1 MTKRFIILFTIFACC
16 FVAQLSHG
24 ANQEVSLQLR
34 WSHQAQFIGY
44 YVAKEK
50 GFYESLNLDVTI
62 KAGGHGIIPWQE
74 IKAGRSDFAVDNS
87 NAFTAYIEGEPIIS
101 LAAIFQHSP
110 SIFLSKS
117 SSGIRQPRDL
127 VGKRVMAFPGSQD
140 PELILLLL
148 KQGIALEDVNLIATS
163 ADLNDLITDKVDA
176 FSAYISNEPYYLQKL
191 NINFN
196 IISPKQYGIDFYSDV
211 LITNPTL
218 AQQSPELVDRFIS
231 ASLEGWRYA
240 LNHPEEAINILY
252 DKYNTQ
258 KEIGH
263 LRYELN
269 LARELIMP
277 DLFDIGHMNPKRW
290 EIMQDT
296 LLQYKL
302 VKQSRPV
309 EDFIYNSKESIT
321 WSNWLP
327 IIYPLVAL
335 VLALTILSFYL
346 ISLNRKLKKE
356 IRNRIYTETQ
366 LKHLANHDPLTGLA
380 NRSAL
385 TNKLDTLVKLARRN
399 KETPALL
406 YIDLDG
412 FKEINDTH
420 GHSSGDQVLI
430 RFAKRTRMILRESDI
445 FARLGGDEFV
455 ILLSSSDRAGAH
467 HLARKIL
474 LNFKTPFKLLSGDY
488 YISASI
494 GIAIYDQY
502 DEAAD
507 QFLIRADHAMYHIKR
522 SGKSGISIAPAH
534 KRKRPLKNVV

>member
-1 MTKRFIILFTIFACC
+1 MTKRFTIICLLCFLCFTTQSSA
-16 FVAQLSHG
+16 AS
-24 ANQEVSLQLR
+24 QEITLQLR
-34 WSHQAQFIGY
+34 WHHQAQFIGY
-44 YVAKEK
+44 YIAKEK
-50 GFYESLNLDVTI
+50 GFYQSLGLDVTI
-62 KAGGHGIIPWQE
+62 KAGGAGIIPWQE
-74 IKAGRSDFAVDNS
+74 VKAGHADFAVDNS

-101 LAAIFQHSP
+101 LAAIYQHSP
-110 SIFLSKS
+110 SIFLAKAN
-117 SSGIRQPRDL
+117 SGIRQPSDL
-127 VGKRVMAFPGSQD
+127 LGRKVMAFPAEQD

-148 KQGIALEDVNLIATS
+148 KQGISLDEINLIATS
-163 ADLNDLITDKVDA
+163 TDLSDLITDKVDA

-191 NINFN
+191 EIPFN
-196 IISPKQYGIDFYSDV
+196 IISPKQYGIDFYSDI

-218 AQQSPELVDRFIS
+218 TQQSPELVDRFIS

-240 LNHPEEAINILY
+240 LNHPEESITILHKNY
-252 DKYNTQ
+252 DTQ

-277 DLFDIGHMNPKRW
+277 DLFDVGHMNPKRW
-290 EIMQDT
+290 EIMRDT
-296 LLQYKL
+296 LLEYGL
-302 VKQSRPV
+302 VSQRRPID
-309 EDFIYNSKESIT
+309 DFIYNPKESIT

-327 IIYPLVAL
+327 VIYPLVAL
-335 VLALTILSFYL
+335 ILLLTLFSFYL
-346 ISLNRKLKKE
+346 ISLNRKLKQE
-356 IRNRIYTETQ
+356 IRNRIYTEGQ

-385 TNKLDTLVKLARRN
+385 TNKLDALVKLARRN
-399 KETPALL
+399 KQTPALL

-455 ILLSSSDRAGAH
+455 ILLSSTDRAGAH

-494 GIAIYDQY
+494 GIAIYDHY
-502 DEAAD
+502 EEAAD

-534 KRKRPLKNVV
+534 KRNKPQT

>member
-1 MTKRFIILFTIFACC
+1 
-16 FVAQLSHG
+16 
-24 ANQEVSLQLR
+24 LR
-34 WSHQAQFIGY
+34 WHHQAQFIGY
-44 YVAKEK
+44 YIAKEK
-50 GFYESLNLDVTI
+50 GFYQSLGLDVTI
-62 KAGGHGIIPWQE
+62 KAGGAGIIPWQE
-74 IKAGRSDFAVDNS
+74 VKAGHADFAVDNS

-101 LAAIFQHSP
+101 LAAIYQHSP
-110 SIFLSKS
+110 SIFLAKA
-117 SSGIRQPRDL
+117 SSGIRQPSDL
-127 VGKRVMAFPGSQD
+127 LGRKVMAFPAEQD

-148 KQGIALEDVNLIATS
+148 KQGISLDEINLIATS
-163 ADLNDLITDKVDA
+163 TDLSDLITDKVDA

-191 NINFN
+191 EIPFN
-196 IISPKQYGIDFYSDV
+196 IISPKQYGIDFYSDI

-218 AQQSPELVDRFIS
+218 TQQSPELVDRFIS

-240 LNHPEEAINILY
+240 LNHPEESITILHKNY
-252 DKYNTQ
+252 DTQ

-277 DLFDIGHMNPKRW
+277 DLFDVGHMNPKRW
-290 EIMQDT
+290 EIMRDT
-296 LLQYKL
+296 LLEYGL
-302 VKQSRPV
+302 VSQRRPID
-309 EDFIYNSKESIT
+309 DFIYNPKESIT

-327 IIYPLVAL
+327 VIYPLVAL
-335 VLALTILSFYL
+335 ILLLTLFSFYL
-346 ISLNRKLKKE
+346 ISLNRKLKQE
-356 IRNRIYTETQ
+356 IRNRIYTEGQ

-385 TNKLDTLVKLARRN
+385 TNKLDALVKLARRN
-399 KETPALL
+399 KQTPALL

-455 ILLSSSDRAGAH
+455 ILLSSTDRAGAH

-502 DEAAD
+502 EEAAD

-534 KRKRPLKNVV
+534 KRNKPQT

>member
-1 MTKRFIILFTIFACC
+1 MTKRFTIICLLCFLCFTTQSSA
-16 FVAQLSHG
+16 AS
-24 ANQEVSLQLR
+24 QEITLQLR
-34 WSHQAQFIGY
+34 WHHQAQFIGY
-44 YVAKEK
+44 YIAKEK
-50 GFYESLNLDVTI
+50 GFYQSLGLDVTI
-62 KAGGHGIIPWQE
+62 KAGGAGIIPWQE
-74 IKAGRSDFAVDNS
+74 VKAGHADFAVDNS

-101 LAAIFQHSP
+101 LAAIYQHSP
-110 SIFLSKS
+110 SIFLAKA
-117 SSGIRQPRDL
+117 SSGIRQPSDL
-127 VGKRVMAFPGSQD
+127 LGRKVMAFPAEQD

-148 KQGIALEDVNLIATS
+148 KQGISLDEINLIATS
-163 ADLNDLITDKVDA
+163 TDLSDLITDKVDA

-191 NINFN
+191 EIPFN
-196 IISPKQYGIDFYSDV
+196 IISPKQYGIDFYSDI

-218 AQQSPELVDRFIS
+218 TQQSPELVDRFIS

-240 LNHPEEAINILY
+240 LNHPEESITILHKNY
-252 DKYNTQ
+252 DTQ

-277 DLFDIGHMNPKRW
+277 DLFDVGHMNPKRW
-290 EIMQDT
+290 EIMRDT
-296 LLQYKL
+296 LLEYGL
-302 VKQSRPV
+302 VSQRRPID
-309 EDFIYNSKESIT
+309 DFIYNPKESIT

-327 IIYPLVAL
+327 VIYPLVAL
-335 VLALTILSFYL
+335 ILLLTLFSFYL
-346 ISLNRKLKKE
+346 ISLNRKLKQE
-356 IRNRIYTETQ
+356 IRNRIYTEGQ

-385 TNKLDTLVKLARRN
+385 TNKLDALVKLARRN
-399 KETPALL
+399 KQTPALL

-455 ILLSSSDRAGAH
+455 ILLSSTDRAGAH

-502 DEAAD
+502 EEAAD

-534 KRKRPLKNVV
+534 KRNKPQT